1 MARKDDRNILFRYG
15 MRLRGFAPGCQPVD
29 GLLSREE
36 GKDGYYDVLTYKR
49 RLTAKEIED
58 YELDDL
64 NKDPKSSLARIR
76 EEKGLRQRE
85 LAEKIGVPV
94 RTFEGWEF
102 NGIGKLN
109 FNKVMKIASVLGCT
123 AEDLYDGEVDEV

>member
-1 MARKDDRNILFRYG
+1 

-85 LAEKIGVPV
+85 LAENIGVPV

-123 AEDLYDGEVDEV
+123 AEDLYDGEVDE